1 MISNT
6 FVCRCLYIL
15 LFMGIQVSSTAQITL
30 RTANSNAVKNP
41 QPVTGRILYDF
52 RYVKDTSRRD
62 YIYTETL
69 ELDYTKTSSYF
80 TSYTAKQNDTL
91 MQQQLAA
98 AFKNAPDPDRVEITL
113 TGGAAASSDKF
124 YTESHPQPRVY
135 AIRRL
140 AGTAFII
147 PASQVSIN
155 WKIIDSTK
163 TIQGFVCQKARGSSY
178 GRQYTA
184 WFCTDLPYR
193 FGPRRLHGLPGLIL
207 EAYDDAMEV
216 VYHLNRVEDFNT
228 GLAPIGL
235 PGDAE
240 TTTSAAF
247 AQAEEA
253 FKRNPQAFID
263 ANRGKR
269 TTGRTAGITDGFD
282 PSKIKS
288 INVRKSSTEPAGI
301 KANNPIDLVKDPS

>member
-6 FVCRCLYIL
+6 SACRCIYVL
-15 LFMGIQVSSTAQITL
+15 LFMAIQVSVPAQVSL
-30 RTANSNAVKNP
+30 RTTTPNTPKTP
-41 QPVTGRILYDF
+41 QPVTGRVLYDF
-52 RYVKDTSRRD
+52 SYVKDTSRRD
-62 YIYTETL
+62 YIYTEAL

-91 MQQQLAA
+91 IQNQLAA
-98 AFKNAPDPDRVEITL
+98 AFKNAPDPDHVDITL
-113 TGGAAASSDKF
+113 TGGAAASTDKF
-124 YTESHPQPRVY
+124 YTESHPYPRVY
-135 AIRRL
+135 AIKTL
-140 AGTAFII
+140 AGTTFII
-147 PASQVSIN
+147 PASQASIS

-163 TIQGFVCQKARGSSY
+163 TIQGFLCQKASGSSY

-216 VYHLNRVEDFNT
+216 VYRLNRVEDFNT

-235 PGDAE
+235 PAE
-240 TTTSAAF
+240 AATTTSAAF

-263 ANRGKR
+263 ANRGQR

-282 PSKIKS
+282 VSKIKS
-288 INVRKSSTEPAGI
+288 INVRKSSSEPSGI
-301 KANNPIDLVKDPS
+301 KANNPIDLVTDPL

>member
-1 MISNT
+1 MTPNT
-6 FVCRCLYIL
+6 YVCRCLCVL
-15 LFMGIQVSSTAQITL
+15 LFISIKVASSAQITL
-30 RTANSNAVKNP
+30 RTATSNVVKNP
-41 QPVTGRILYDF
+41 QPVTGRVLYDF

-91 MQQQLAA
+91 MQNQLAA
-98 AFKNAPDPDRVEITL
+98 AFKNAPDPDHVDITL
-113 TGGAAASSDKF
+113 TGGAAASRDKF

-135 AIRRL
+135 AIKTL
-140 AGTAFII
+140 AGTPFII
-147 PASQVSIN
+147 PAPQVSIN
-155 WKIIDSTK
+155 WNIIDSTK
-163 TIQGFVCQKARGSSY
+163 NIRGFVCQKAIGSSY

-207 EAYDDAMEV
+207 EAYDASMEV
-216 VYHLNRVEDFNT
+216 VYRLNRVEDFNT

-235 PGDAE
+235 PADAE
-240 TTTSAAF
+240 PTTTAAF

-269 TTGRTAGITDGFD
+269 TTGRSTGLTDGFD

-288 INVRKSSTEPAGI
+288 INIRKSSTEPPGI
-301 KANNPIDLVKDPS
+301 NANNPIDLTKDPS